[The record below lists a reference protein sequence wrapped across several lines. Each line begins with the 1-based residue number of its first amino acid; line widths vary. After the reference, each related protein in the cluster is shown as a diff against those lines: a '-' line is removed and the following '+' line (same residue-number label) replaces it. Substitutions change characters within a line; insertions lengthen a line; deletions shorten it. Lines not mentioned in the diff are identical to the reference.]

1 MGAYD
6 KVLISVQGFVKRKTG
21 YHNMYGN
28 IETGIR
34 IGAFENVGAP
44 ATDGMGRKVRGS

>member
-1 MGAYD
+1 
-6 KVLISVQGFVKRKTG
+6 
-21 YHNMYGN
+21 MYGN

-44 ATDGMGRKVRGS
+44 ADGIWEERLEDRKKDH